1 VAEAVNF
8 ALKSWIDIGKIAKS
22 CLCRGDSVKINM
34 EDFVSNLKR
43 RSRSPNS
50 TSSNSSFIK
59 EKTQTLLKCVNCDTI
74 RKSPK
79 SKKNLHINL
88 FYI

>member
-1 VAEAVNF
+1 MAEAVNF

-34 EDFVSNLKR
+34 EDFLSNLKR

-50 TSSNSSFIK
+50 TSSHKDLSNKLTAIK
-59 EKTQTLLKCVNCDTI
+59 RASGC
-74 RKSPK
+74 
-79 SKKNLHINL
+79 NLNL
-88 FYI
+88 